1 MDPKLRWG
9 QLGAKNM
16 PIENVESRLQTCMH
30 PVAPPPGYVQ
40 DLGRRLR
47 HKTGSLLLISEPA
60 PRQYTWLLYLSLLSG
75 GVLFILGIRALLGL
89 IGALGLAQ
97 QVKNRMDK
105 DYPSSFNP
113 AG

>member
-1 MDPKLRWG
+1 M
-9 QLGAKNM
+9 A
-16 PIENVESRLQTCMH
+16 IEHVESRLQTFMH

-47 HKTGSLLLISEPA
+47 HKTGSLILLPQPA
-60 PRQYTWLLYLSLLSG
+60 PRQYTWLLFLSLLSG
-75 GVLFILGIRALLGL
+75 GVLLVLGVRTLIGL
-89 IGALGLAQ
+89 IGALGVAQ
-97 QVKNRMDK
+97 QVKNQMDS